1 MTRFFWLRH
10 APTHERAFTGW
21 RDVPADLSDRPLIA
35 RVARLLPTDA
45 LVVSSDLIRA
55 RTTADALTGPRTR
68 LPDDPALRE
77 FHFGTW
83 DGQMWH
89 EVAASDPE
97 LSRAY
102 WETPGDI
109 APPGGE
115 SWTMA
120 DARIEAAV
128 QRLIAAHAGRNIVV
142 VAHFGTI
149 LTQVARAR
157 AQSPAEALAQPV
169 APLSLTEIV
178 VAGAERRV
186 LRVNHLA

>member
-21 RDVPADLSDRPLIA
+21 RDVPADLSDRPLIG

-77 FHFGTW
+77 FHFGAW
-83 DGQMWH
+83 DGRMWH
-89 EVAASDPE
+89 EVAASDPD

-115 SWTMA
+115 SWNTA

-128 QRLIAAHAGRNIVV
+128 QRLIAAYPGRDIVV

-149 LTQVARAR
+149 LTQVARAL
-157 AQSPAEALAQPV
+157 AQRPAEALAQPV
-169 APLSLTEIV
+169 EPLSLTEIV

-186 LRVNHLA
+186 LRVNHRA

>member
-1 MTRFFWLRH
+1 
-10 APTHERAFTGW
+10 
-21 RDVPADLSDRPLIA
+21 
-35 RVARLLPTDA
+35 
-45 LVVSSDLIRA
+45 
-55 RTTADALTGPRTR
+55 
-68 LPDDPALRE
+68 
-77 FHFGTW
+77 
-83 DGQMWH
+83 
-89 EVAASDPE
+89 PE

-115 SWTMA
+115 SWNMA

-157 AQSPAEALAQPV
+157 AQSPSEALAQLV
-169 APLSLTEIV
+169 EPLSLTEIV
-178 VAGAERRV
+178 VDGAERRV